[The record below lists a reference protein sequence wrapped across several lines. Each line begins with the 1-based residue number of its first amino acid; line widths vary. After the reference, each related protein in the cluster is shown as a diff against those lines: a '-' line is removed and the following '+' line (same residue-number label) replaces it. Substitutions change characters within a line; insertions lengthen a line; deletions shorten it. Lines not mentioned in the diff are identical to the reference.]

1 MQGQVSFMKRKRHLL
16 TGTMGAVTSRVSLV
30 VRGLV
35 MHRSASIAHCLSA
48 WSGALAVVIVAFAGT
63 AAADPKGAQSSSQ
76 EPLQEVTVTAQKQ
89 IDKRTLDRVIIPRFV
104 KSHGKP
110 NSFSGQVTRWTRP
123 DIICAS
129 TIGLEPAAADFVSH
143 RITTLAASVGA
154 PVAKQAHCLPNVEII
169 FTANPQEQVSYFAQH
184 YRELLGWDAGPLH
197 DRLTFSHQIRAWY
210 STATYTS
217 GAGWTVDS
225 DKPPIWISDPPVKIN
240 VQDAGSGGRIT
251 KTMRSGFTNVLV
263 IADAKQVSKHSL
275 RAIADYISMLVLTRT
290 AVDGCSELPSIVD
303 LFSADCAARTPPDS
317 VTTADSAYLKA
328 LYTADLEN
336 NLNFEQNDLHDRM
349 AREVLGR

>member
-1 MQGQVSFMKRKRHLL
+1 
-16 TGTMGAVTSRVSLV
+16 
-30 VRGLV
+30 
-35 MHRSASIAHCLSA
+35 MHRSGSVVRWLSA
-48 WSGALAVVIVAFAGT
+48 WSGILAGVMVAYAGST
-63 AAADPKGAQSSSQ
+63 AADPQGSQSNSQ
-76 EPLQEVTVTAQKQ
+76 QPLQEVTVTAQKL
-89 IDKRTLDRVIIPRFV
+89 IDERTLDRIIIPRFV

-123 DIICAS
+123 DIICPS

-154 PVAKQAHCLPNVEII
+154 PVAQHAHCLPNVEII

-210 STATYTS
+210 STATYSS
-217 GAGWTVDS
+217 GAGWVIDS
-225 DKPPIWISDPPVKIN
+225 DKPPIQIGNSPAFKFN
-240 VQDAGSGGRIT
+240 NQDADSGGRFT

-275 RAIADYISMLVLTRT
+275 RAIADYVSMLVLTRT
-290 AVDGCSELPSIVD
+290 SVDGCSELPSIVD
-303 LFSADCAARTPPDS
+303 LLSADCAGRAPPDS
-317 VTTADSAYLKA
+317 ITPADSAYLKA
-328 LYTADLEN
+328 LYTADLEM
-336 NLNFEQNDLHDRM
+336 NLNLEQNDLHDRM
-349 AREVLGR
+349 SREVLGRKH

>member
-1 MQGQVSFMKRKRHLL
+1 
-16 TGTMGAVTSRVSLV
+16 
-30 VRGLV
+30 
-35 MHRSASIAHCLSA
+35 MHRSRSVVHWPSA
-48 WSGALAVVIVAFAGT
+48 WNGVLAVVILAYAGIT
-63 AAADPKGAQSSSQ
+63 AADPRGPQSNSQ
-76 EPLQEVTVTAQKQ
+76 EPLQEVTVSAQKQ
-89 IDKRTLDRVIIPRFV
+89 IDKYTLDRVIIPRFV

-110 NSFSGQVTRWTRP
+110 NSFSGQITRWTRP
-123 DIICAS
+123 DLICAS

-143 RITTLAASVGA
+143 RITTLAANVGA
-154 PVAKQAHCLPNVEII
+154 PVTQHAHCLPNVEVI
-169 FTANPQEQVSYFAQH
+169 FTANPQEQVSYFAQN
-184 YRELLGWDAGPLH
+184 YRALLGWDAGPLH

-225 DKPPIWISDPPVKIN
+225 DKPAITVDPDPMKGSYKIN
-240 VQDAGSGGRIT
+240 VQDAGSGGRFT

-263 IADAKQVSKHSL
+263 IADIKQVSNHSL

-290 AVDGCSELPSIVD
+290 SVDGCSELQSIVD
-303 LFSADCAARTPPDS
+303 LFSADCAGRAPPDS
-317 VTTADSAYLKA
+317 ITTADSAYLKA

-336 NLNFEQNDLHDRM
+336 NLNLEQNDLHDRM

>member
-1 MQGQVSFMKRKRHLL
+1 
-16 TGTMGAVTSRVSLV
+16 
-30 VRGLV
+30 
-35 MHRSASIAHCLSA
+35 MHRCGSIVRWLSA
-48 WSGALAVVIVAFAGT
+48 WIGVLAGVMVAYAGT
-63 AAADPKGAQSSSQ
+63 VAADPQGLQSNSQ
-76 EPLQEVTVTAQKQ
+76 QPLQEVSVTAQKL

-123 DIICAS
+123 DIICPS

-154 PVAKQAHCLPNVEII
+154 PVARHAHCKPNVEVI

-184 YRELLGWDAGPLH
+184 YRELLGWDAGPLQ
-197 DRLTFSHQIRAWY
+197 DRLTFRHQIRAWY

-225 DKPPIWISDPPVKIN
+225 DKPPITVDPSPMAKSFKIN
-240 VQDAGSGGRIT
+240 VQDAGSGGRFT

-263 IADAKQVSKHSL
+263 IADAKQVSKLSL

-290 AVDGCSELPSIVD
+290 SVDGCSELLSIVD
-303 LFSADCAARTPPDS
+303 LLSSDCAGRAPPDS
-317 VTTADSAYLKA
+317 ITPADSAYIKA

-336 NLNFEQNDLHDRM
+336 NLNLEQNDLHDRM
-349 AREVLGR
+349 SREVLGR